1 MRISHAQL
9 ETCRANPA
17 AWLAARVAPSASG
30 PRWGYARVTKLAVY
44 RFHRTADVSDAYQYL
59 RRLLDKVGLAN
70 PERVASAEREL
81 DAYVTWFNG
90 ARRTV
95 ADYKVNIS
103 LDLGRNWILGGEVS
117 RVDLD
122 LARGGYSAILLGEAN
137 PDWKAEVR
145 MPLIQIAIA
154 QRLSRAENEIMIGVQ
169 NLDGSHLRTTAY
181 SPVQRRKAV
190 TTAQALARRLSGL
203 GKT

>member
-1 MRISHAQL
+1 M
-9 ETCRANPA
+9 N
-17 AWLAARVAPSASG
+17 AP
-30 PRWGYARVTKLAVY
+30 
-44 RFHRTADVSDAYQYL
+44 
-59 RRLLDKVGLAN
+59 
-70 PERVASAEREL
+70 RVASAEREL

-103 LDLGRNWILGGEVS
+103 LDIGRNWILGGEVS

-122 LARGGYSAILLGEAN
+122 LTGGGYSAILLGEAN
-137 PDWKAEVR
+137 PNWKTEVR

-154 QRLSRAENEIMIGVQ
+154 QRLGRAEGEIMIGVQ
-169 NLDGSHLRTTAY
+169 DLDGSNLRTTAY
-181 SPVQRRKAV
+181 SPEQRRKAI

-203 GKT
+203 ERK

>member
-17 AWLAARVAPSASG
+17 AWLAARAAPSASG

-44 RFHRTADVSDAYQYL
+44 RFHRTADVTDAQQYL
-59 RRLLDKVGLAN
+59 RRLLDKVGVAN
-70 PERVASAEREL
+70 AQRVASAEREL
-81 DAYVTWFNG
+81 DAYITWFNG
-90 ARRTV
+90 ARRPV

-122 LARGGYSAILLGEAN
+122 LARGGYSAILLGETN
-137 PDWKAEVR
+137 PSWKTEVR

-154 QRLSRAENEIMIGVQ
+154 RRLSRAESDIMIGVQ
-169 NLDGSHLRTTAY
+169 NLDGSDLRATAY
-181 SPVQRRKAV
+181 STGQRKKAL
-190 TTAQALARRLSGL
+190 TTAQGLARRLGGL
-203 GKT
+203 EKK